1 MKLKTPHQKSNLP
14 VCLITRE
21 KPSQTKSR
29 SEHTFSCHSS
39 DGSPLKARPTNLYP
53 LLIRL
58 GLVTLTGLIVILVPR
73 FADLMALVGASCCT
87 FLAFIMPALCHL
99 NLFSASMSKNELTL
113 DYVLVGTGVVGA
125 IIGTLDAIANI
136 FA

>member
-1 MKLKTPHQKSNLP
+1 
-14 VCLITRE
+14 
-21 KPSQTKSR
+21 
-29 SEHTFSCHSS
+29 
-39 DGSPLKARPTNLYP
+39 
-53 LLIRL
+53 
-58 GLVTLTGLIVILVPR
+58 
-73 FADLMALVGASCCT
+73 MALVGASCCT